1 MVGASGIGAMFLE
14 GPNGGDPAAE
24 GAKASINSAVA
35 TIQTLLDSIG
45 SQIKLTQYQGGYES
59 SDKGRGGV
67 FAGGTFSNGL
77 TFGETGKGDNY
88 AGTLYESSSARSG
101 DLKEIFQNFVTDN
114 KQAVIE
120 AVQALAGE
128 IPKTLS
134 DIVAGVDAE
143 GLSDEAAQTMV
154 DKILGVVQTVEQL
167 GAAVGALPK
176 EFDAL
181 KNASFDAKSA
191 LVADAGSIDNLTA
204 KLGNFYDKAFT
215 PQEKVAAQMQQLTGI
230 FEKAGVVLPTTI
242 EGYRA
247 AVLSAEKDINS
258 EAGLHTFETLLD
270 NFDLFYQATQQASA
284 GLADA
289 SSAMTQWQQ
298 AYFQS
303 WSAIDKAAGS
313 AQSSMQSFMG
323 SVLSDMQDKW
333 KALLQSI
340 SDEVAKIRGEW
351 KQAATPANLVQNEAQ
366 FFSLAAI
373 AQSGGSGAQKAAEQ
387 LPALAEALLS
397 QSRVQATSATAQRA
411 LEARIAQAMAD
422 AYGPLKGLEHSQML
436 GLASALGAEVH
447 TGNPS
452 AWANRWT
459 LDASGMPVSRF
470 GFGSKSDSATSEL
483 RAIRDEVR
491 ALHSTT
497 QQAVIKQHETMSHI
511 RELRNFGIFVKND
524 PNGTPLVTTT

>member
-1 MVGASGIGAMFLE
+1 
-14 GPNGGDPAAE
+14 
-24 GAKASINSAVA
+24 
-35 TIQTLLDSIG
+35 
-45 SQIKLTQYQGGYES
+45 
-59 SDKGRGGV
+59 
-67 FAGGTFSNGL
+67 
-77 TFGETGKGDNY
+77 
-88 AGTLYESSSARSG
+88 
-101 DLKEIFQNFVTDN
+101 
-114 KQAVIE
+114 
-120 AVQALAGE
+120 
-128 IPKTLS
+128 
-134 DIVAGVDAE
+134 
-143 GLSDEAAQTMV
+143 
-154 DKILGVVQTVEQL
+154 
-167 GAAVGALPK
+167 
-176 EFDAL
+176 
-181 KNASFDAKSA
+181 
-191 LVADAGSIDNLTA
+191 
-204 KLGNFYDKAFT
+204 
-215 PQEKVAAQMQQLTGI
+215 
-230 FEKAGVVLPTTI
+230 
-242 EGYRA
+242 
-247 AVLSAEKDINS
+247 
-258 EAGLHTFETLLD
+258 
-270 NFDLFYQATQQASA
+270 
-284 GLADA
+284 
-289 SSAMTQWQQ
+289 
-298 AYFQS
+298 
-303 WSAIDKAAGS
+303 
-313 AQSSMQSFMG
+313 MG

-422 AYGPLKGLEHSQML
+422 A
-436 GLASALGAEVH
+436 
-447 TGNPS
+447 GNPS